1 MALGKLTLVIG
12 AGIVGSI
19 LSDKASLSDITKIFS
34 GASKIFSKHL
44 RQEDGSNQS
53 TSKPHTDSLLA
64 QVDILRQELQRF
76 ATKEVT
82 IITNTTT
89 TGSGTYR
96 ITAVIIVGAVGY
108 GYIRWKGW
116 KLSDMMFVTRRGLSD
131 ACTAVGKQLE
141 QVSSSIAAAKR
152 HLSSRIDRVDC
163 RLDECKE
170 ITIETKDQVT
180 LMHGDLSNFHLEME
194 SVHSVVQNLETKLYE
209 LESSQDYT
217 TEGIYRLCKFAN
229 TLEQN
234 RNAES
239 TQALPSSASYPA
251 IESSRSSPVTRA
263 GSLPPP
269 ALETPSPLASS
280 SASVETPK
288 VLRTMTAI
296 SASGL
301 KVLQASAIPP
311 GFSRSNSVKPVVS
324 EHSNGASSST
334 EQSNTN
340 TSTSSSNRFAWKLP
354 GLNVLSRTR
363 STAS

>member
-209 LESSQDYT
+209 LESSQ
-217 TEGIYRLCKFAN
+217 
-229 TLEQN
+229 
-234 RNAES
+234 
-239 TQALPSSASYPA
+239 ALPSSASYPA

-301 KVLQASAIPP
+301 KELQASAIPP

-363 STAS
+363 STAG